1 MTDPVEQPWVPFPKQ
16 ELRRDMAEREA
27 AGVSLWTEALDA
39 TARNKLAACVR
50 DQLWDDRDGRDAE
63 RLLSAITQEVSDAAG
78 VVSRVAEVPELF
90 GRQSVD
96 DFVDS
101 IRDPDVSPAVILGL
115 IEGFWRWQAVRDE
128 EFIKRGPRSRELLRD
143 RITEILDD
151 HRIGFVFVDGDFLPR
166 SGSIADQEILVP
178 TVKFLTGDR
187 AFADADS
194 TYREALRAI
203 QHGQP
208 DEAITKA
215 CTALQS
221 VLAALGCGEGSDK
234 LSKQIAASID
244 NGLLAK
250 HDKPLEG
257 WLTADRGNLGSAH
270 PGEGNAVR
278 EDAWLTVHVVGAI
291 ILRLARGRARGTL
304 DEHEN

>member
-16 ELRRDMAEREA
+16 QLRRDMAEREA
-27 AGVSLWTEALDA
+27 AGVSLWTEALDS

-50 DQLWDDRDGRDAE
+50 NQLWDDRDGRDAE
-63 RLLSAITQEVSDAAG
+63 TLLSAITQDVSDAAG
-78 VVSRVAEVPELF
+78 VVSRVDEVPELF
-90 GRQSVD
+90 GRQSID

-101 IRDPDVSPAVILGL
+101 IRDPDVSPAIIFGL

-128 EFIKRGPRSRELLRD
+128 EFIARHPRSRALLRD

-178 TVKFLTGDR
+178 TVEFLTGDP
-187 AFADADS
+187 AFADADA
-194 TYREALRAI
+194 TYREALKAI
-203 QHGQP
+203 QHRQP

-221 VLAALGCGEGSDK
+221 VLTALGCGAEK
-234 LSKQIAASID
+234 LSKQIALAVGK
-244 NGLLAK
+244 GLLAK
-250 HDKPLEG
+250 HDKPLES
-257 WLTADRGNLGSAH
+257 WLTADRSNLGSAH
-270 PGEGNAVR
+270 PGDGTAVR

-304 DEHEN
+304 DEHQN